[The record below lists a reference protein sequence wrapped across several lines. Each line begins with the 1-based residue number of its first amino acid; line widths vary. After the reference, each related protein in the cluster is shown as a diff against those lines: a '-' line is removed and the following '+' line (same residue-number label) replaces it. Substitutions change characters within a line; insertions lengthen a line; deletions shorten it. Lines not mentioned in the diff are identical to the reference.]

1 MPIGKYIYCTNAK
14 LADGSAVTVSQMPI
28 GKYIYCTLYT
38 TIRQDYL
45 KSQMPIGKCIYCT
58 SKWKGWDFSGDY
70 VTNAYRQVHLLYHKG
85 GRFRTFDIPVS
96 QMPIGKY
103 IYCTR
108 HLAPTKWYARS
119 QMPIGKY
126 IYCTCPHNQRTIPGA
141 VVTNAYR
148 QVHLLY
154 LGFLFKKSRHY
165 LQNCRPLQGGL
176 FLGFPSAGET
186 PPQHERWER
195 NWDLL

>member
-1 MPIGKYIYCTNAK
+1 MPIGKYIYCT
-14 LADGSAVTVSQMPI
+14 
-28 GKYIYCTLYT
+28 
-38 TIRQDYL
+38 
-45 KSQMPIGKCIYCT
+45 
-58 SKWKGWDFSGDY
+58 SGNKHNDKRWR
-70 VTNAYRQVHLLYHKG
+70 VTNAYRQVHLLY
-85 GRFRTFDIPVS
+85 TLAAQALDTTDES

-186 PPQHERWER
+186 PPQPQGAVVCGTSSSTYIYLRRYSQSPTLPIGTWVSPTIA
-195 NWDLL
+195 LLCPLLRGRQAWL